1 MSQITNERG
10 IRLSPLGLG
19 KLVSTEP
26 SAALT
31 GQEGV
36 ASRSAPWGY
45 LAGLAAGN
53 EVTVSLR
60 YGTTGRP
67 EQEFAATGRPSPDR

>member
-1 MSQITNERG
+1 MSASEVAAAIG
-10 IRLSPLGLG
+10 
-19 KLVSTEP
+19 VSRAT
-26 SAALT
+26 A
-31 GQEGV
+31 Q
-36 ASRSAPWGY
+36 RY